1 GPRVARTACGSSY
14 EVVGSWCG
22 SRMHLFDERQRRRV
36 DTHSMNANEPSE
48 STKIIEFRRG
58 RGIYRNLRMALIAK
72 DSERFGRADKT
83 ALSDLASLH
92 SVGPSRMANLPE
104 DKIPKTREALSGIMS
119 WGGSPIESVAN
130 PRPALAGLD

>member
-1 GPRVARTACGSSY
+1 
-14 EVVGSWCG
+14 
-22 SRMHLFDERQRRRV
+22 MHLFDERQRRRV

-72 DSERFGRADKT
+72 DSDRFGRVDKT

-92 SVGPSRMANLPE
+92 SVAPLLDQLP
-104 DKIPKTREALSGIMS
+104 
-119 WGGSPIESVAN
+119 V
-130 PRPALAGLD
+130 